1 MSILEQT
8 SLAGFILNEYS
19 TSVPVKKRVA
29 KWLHIQATKKF
40 SLPEVSESSPL
51 AFNIGVATDLTDL
64 KLHQKK
70 KKKKKKKTLAETH
83 LSVFLFHC
91 VYAFIKILKIN
102 VFICM

>member
-19 TSVPVKKRVA
+19 TSVPVKNRVA

-64 KLHQKK
+64 KPHKK
-70 KKKKKKKTLAETH
+70 K
-83 LSVFLFHC
+83 
-91 VYAFIKILKIN
+91 
-102 VFICM
+102 